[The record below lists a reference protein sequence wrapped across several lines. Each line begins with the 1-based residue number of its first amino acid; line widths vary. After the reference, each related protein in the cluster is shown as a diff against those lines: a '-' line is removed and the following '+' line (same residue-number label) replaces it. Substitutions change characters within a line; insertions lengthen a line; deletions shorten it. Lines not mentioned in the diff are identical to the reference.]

1 MLFKIGDRVKFL
13 FQNDHGTV
21 TRIVGNGQVIV
32 LNSDDFEVPVY
43 TNELILDPEAAPI
56 QKPEPPKAPESPKA
70 TSTTQ
75 PVKKETQHTTQ
86 SVSDEITVLAAFVPS
101 NGKPFDKCDID
112 MYLLN
117 DSGYRICY
125 NYIRPSANTEKLE
138 TIQGILEPDTKE
150 YVETIAREDLGCL
163 SHIRIQML
171 FATQKMHKIR
181 QPEEADVRIHT
192 PKFYQE
198 TYFQINDFFDEKAL
212 IVPIYQNNKLAQAIQ
227 ELSENGI
234 QGNKDATPTHRQPQ
248 QKVKKSDKEVVD
260 LHLFELIEDDKGMTP
275 KEKLD
280 YQMKVFR
287 EKLEENIHDPH
298 VRKVIF
304 IHGKG
309 NGRLKMEIRKCLDQ
323 NYKRYEYQD
332 ASFEEYGGGATLVY
346 VK

>member
-1 MLFKIGDRVKFL
+1 
-13 FQNDHGTV
+13 
-21 TRIVGNGQVIV
+21 
-32 LNSDDFEVPVY
+32 
-43 TNELILDPEAAPI
+43 
-56 QKPEPPKAPESPKA
+56 
-70 TSTTQ
+70 
-75 PVKKETQHTTQ
+75 
-86 SVSDEITVLAAFVPS
+86 
-101 NGKPFDKCDID
+101 
-112 MYLLN
+112 
-117 DSGYRICY
+117 
-125 NYIRPSANTEKLE
+125 
-138 TIQGILEPDTKE
+138 
-150 YVETIAREDLGCL
+150 
-163 SHIRIQML
+163 ML

-198 TYFQINDFFDEKAL
+198 TYFQSNDFFDEKAL